1 MHCQTKTT
9 RLTTTKNGL
18 VAQLNRAFDYGSKGY
33 RFESCRGHKE
43 FARTPFFVVINC
55 STQLFPLW
63 HGAQKKQIMD
73 KVSENPFKNR
83 INSQSALMAVT
94 AVFVTLYLVSNIMA
108 VKVIGL
114 FNLFYFDAG
123 TITFPFAYMLGDV
136 LTEVWG
142 YRTARKVI
150 WLTLLCNIML
160 VVCTQIGVWLPSPDY
175 LAESE
180 AVYNAMFSYV
190 PRIVLASLV
199 GFLLGELSNA
209 WLMERIKLMTRGRH
223 LWVRTIGSSAVAY
236 IFDSLPFVL
245 IAFAGVVSAHDLLMM
260 VIFQYFSKLS
270 IEALFGTPMAYAAIH
285 GIKRLTRRR

>member
-1 MHCQTKTT
+1 
-9 RLTTTKNGL
+9 
-18 VAQLNRAFDYGSKGY
+18 
-33 RFESCRGHKE
+33 
-43 FARTPFFVVINC
+43 
-55 STQLFPLW
+55 
-63 HGAQKKQIMD
+63 MD
-73 KVSENPFKNR
+73 KVSDNPLKNR
-83 INSQSALMAVT
+83 KDSQTALMVVT
-94 AVFVTLYLVSNIMA
+94 ALFVTLYLVSNIMA

-150 WLTLLCNIML
+150 WLTLLCNLLL

-175 LAESE
+175 LSESE

-190 PRIVLASLV
+190 PRIVLASFV

-209 WLMERIKLMTRGRH
+209 WFMERIKLKTRGRH
-223 LWVRTIGSSAVAY
+223 LWLRTIGSSAIAY

-245 IAFAGVVSAHDLLMM
+245 IAFAGVVSTHDLLMM
-260 VIFQYFSKLS
+260 IIFQYFSKLS
-270 IEALFGTPMAYAAIH
+270 IEVLFGTPMAYAAVYSL
-285 GIKRLTRRR
+285 KRIVRRG